1 MGDTKGAPSGG
12 TPGGG
17 VPGGGVP
24 GGGVPSGGAPNR
36 AQPSMESLL
45 GALATLMEQ
54 QRRQPIGGYGSTKA
68 LKGVVDKIGRFDGK
82 NVTNFLKVYLCE
94 MEVHQIP
101 EDHMIQAFGLAVVPE
116 IRDRVR
122 EIMQD
127 KAVNTWAVFGER
139 LRDEYFDEDSERM
152 TMRSFLD
159 WVEQQPGKSLSPT
172 ELFKDFEKKYN
183 QLPMAERHLLDARKA
198 ELFLRAADD
207 VLEDRLLLLLGD
219 RATEGGFTN
228 DWRRIEETV
237 TLIAK
242 QQRMKG
248 RSLAL
253 QVTRPPVSVAKAP
266 KVIAT
271 PTASPST
278 SKLAKPV
285 DEGTLEDL
293 IKGFK
298 KLKLEMSEL
307 RKARASNSFQPSD
320 SGKRYVKM
328 CVFCDKEIKKDE
340 GHRLRDCEALDEAI
354 GKGVV
359 YFKDSKLHD
368 VATDLPLPTNYG
380 KGGMK
385 KLLEDKLG
393 KANAMHAEDASA
405 YSVEVECCPIDASK
419 TVKVE
424 MMRRG
429 AHAIRKATGWEDPVD
444 AASIKAFLGEA
455 KSDDEQ
461 FEASV
466 EEKRGR
472 SSEGDEVEG
481 PAQKKRPQ
489 GAKEMPEED
498 RPGVQTRSKPAK
510 TKFVPPEFSPVLE
523 KVWGETSGTKKGKE
537 KVDFGKNKAKGPAY
551 KLQSDIE
558 TSIDLKRMLEE
569 RILDAKIKFTLR
581 EALGIAKKDFHELII
596 DIINRKRQMTA
607 EAVMIHAL
615 DTHMTEE
622 EEMEIGEVFALMVE
636 PKAKSQ
642 EATIDEK
649 VEDDLGMTG
658 DEEDEILQMFA
669 RDSAIHVEGLVAKT
683 QSLVICD
690 DVVAK
695 RLEGVDNLEDE
706 VCSPKSLDMKEE
718 MVEHM
723 VSMAACKVRPEIE
736 VNTFDC
742 AIVSSLGREYGEKPE
757 FVQPFWARATTETRV
772 KLGGYDDPVLALVD
786 HGSEINIMSRHVY
799 EKGKWPIDTHHG

>member
-1 MGDTKGAPSGG
+1 MGDTGGA
-12 TPGGG
+12 PGGG
-17 VPGGGVP
+17 GTGGGVA

-54 QRRQPIGGYGSTKA
+54 QRREPVGGYGSTKA

-101 EDHMIQAFGLAVVPE
+101 EDHMIQAFGLVVVPE

-127 KAVNTWAVFGER
+127 EAVNTWAAFGER

-159 WVEQQPGKSLSPT
+159 WIEQQPGKSLSPT

-198 ELFLRAADD
+198 ELFLRATDD

-219 RATEGGFTN
+219 RATEGGVTN

-266 KVIAT
+266 KVTAT

-278 SKLAKPV
+278 SKLAKPI

-298 KLKLEMSEL
+298 ELKVEMSEL
-307 RKARASNSFQPSD
+307 RKARTSNSFQPSD
-320 SGKRYVKM
+320 SGKRYVKR
-328 CVFCDKEIKKDE
+328 CVFCDKEIKEDE

-368 VATDLPLPTNYG
+368 AATDLPLPTNYG

-393 KANAMHAEDASA
+393 KANAMHVEDAST

-424 MMRRG
+424 MMKRG

-455 KSDDEQ
+455 ESDDE
-461 FEASV
+461 
-466 EEKRGR
+466 
-472 SSEGDEVEG
+472 
-481 PAQKKRPQ
+481 
-489 GAKEMPEED
+489 
-498 RPGVQTRSKPAK
+498 
-510 TKFVPPEFSPVLE
+510 
-523 KVWGETSGTKKGKE
+523 
-537 KVDFGKNKAKGPAY
+537 
-551 KLQSDIE
+551 
-558 TSIDLKRMLEE
+558 
-569 RILDAKIKFTLR
+569 
-581 EALGIAKKDFHELII
+581 
-596 DIINRKRQMTA
+596 
-607 EAVMIHAL
+607 
-615 DTHMTEE
+615 
-622 EEMEIGEVFALMVE
+622 
-636 PKAKSQ
+636 
-642 EATIDEK
+642 
-649 VEDDLGMTG
+649 
-658 DEEDEILQMFA
+658 
-669 RDSAIHVEGLVAKT
+669 
-683 QSLVICD
+683 
-690 DVVAK
+690 
-695 RLEGVDNLEDE
+695 
-706 VCSPKSLDMKEE
+706 
-718 MVEHM
+718 
-723 VSMAACKVRPEIE
+723 
-736 VNTFDC
+736 
-742 AIVSSLGREYGEKPE
+742 
-757 FVQPFWARATTETRV
+757 
-772 KLGGYDDPVLALVD
+772 
-786 HGSEINIMSRHVY
+786 
-799 EKGKWPIDTHHG
+799 